1 MRADQARTIPI
12 DRNLYAQGVKPARA
26 RMGGRE
32 LWYSSPLRQGDKSPS
47 FKTDTL
53 KNLWYDHGLGRG
65 GNIIDLVT
73 HLVAGATQSLKRFV
87 TWLSR
92 TLIAIASIA
101 LATEA
106 VLTAARSDVVTWL
119 LWT

>member
-1 MRADQARTIPI
+1 
-12 DRNLYAQGVKPARA
+12 
-26 RMGGRE
+26 
-32 LWYSSPLRQGDKSPS
+32 
-47 FKTDTL
+47 
-53 KNLWYDHGLGRG
+53 
-65 GNIIDLVT
+65 VT
-73 HLVAGATQSLKRFV
+73 HLVAGATQSLKRCV

-92 TLIAIASIA
+92 TLIAIASIV